1 LFGIDLLDN
10 RRMMKRRLDR
20 VLFLTLAL
28 AARSAGAEDPPPFR
42 QGMWEFDR
50 SAGPQRMHKTECTNP
65 SEDMK
70 RQNEMMAKAGECKFS
85 APQRSGSTYTFS
97 AECNM
102 QGPQGQRIN
111 FRSTSVMTV
120 ESDSAY
126 RIEVTTTG
134 GPGPPGKEL
143 LTARRI
149 GDCTK

>member
-1 LFGIDLLDN
+1 MG
-10 RRMMKRRLDR
+10 RLR
-20 VLFLTLAL
+20 PIVLCCAL
-28 AARSAGAEDPPPFR
+28 AAIGSAAAEDPPPFR

-50 SAGPQRMHKTECTNP
+50 SAGPQRLHKTECTNP
-65 SEDMK
+65 GEDMK

-85 APQRSGSTYTFS
+85 TPQRSGSTYTFS

-102 QGPQGQRIN
+102 QGPQGGRIS

-143 LTARRI
+143 LTARRT